1 MGNDVRGAGAGRH
14 PVNEIAAVGK
24 DCEFMQIYV
33 VREGDSLDSI
43 AAAFAVSAEEIAY
56 DNQIPEPYR
65 LALGQALLIPA
76 EGRDS
81 RSGRF
86 ASTAMHIHISVMT
99 YSPKHCHT

>member
-56 DNQIPEPYR
+56 DNQIPN
-65 LALGQALLIPA
+65 LTALHW
-76 EGRDS
+76 GR
-81 RSGRF
+81 
-86 ASTAMHIHISVMT
+86 
-99 YSPKHCHT
+99 HC